1 MKRNYLTGF
10 VLALTLCCCLTGCM
24 GGDEG
29 GNEPGGPEN
38 FMPEVSAAP
47 AASAAPQLMG
57 NWADRVA
64 EIERNI
70 MSLSEIAEARVAVSG
85 DTAIVGV
92 VFEDAYAG
100 GMTERIH
107 RMVAAEVMAADAGIK
122 TVAVTAEGDRVT
134 EIAGVSD
141 RLKAGE
147 AAEDLKADVARIAG
161 EADMMK

>member
-1 MKRNYLTGF
+1 MKRNLFTGLI
-10 VLALTLCCCLTGCM
+10 LALSVCCCLTGCM

-38 FMPEVSAAP
+38 FMPDVSASP
-47 AASAAPQLMG
+47 AASAAPSLL

-85 DTAIVGV
+85 STAVVGV
-92 VFEDAYAG
+92 VFEDGYAG

-107 RMVAAEVMAADAGIK
+107 RMVAAEVMAADSGVK
-122 TVAVTAEGDRVT
+122 TVAVTAEGDRVA

-147 AAEDLKADVARIAG
+147 TAEDLKADISRIAG